1 MKVPHI
7 RGLRVSDLIEFA
19 EQHVEIKSYLPEYKT
34 ERFPSRQWVWNMS
47 KEMDYN
53 FYKVA
58 TLVGKEFK
66 EYVKQMMEDQEK
78 EYISKRNTKFKILPE
93 FASLIKKSNQ
103 LSSMVTICIQFRGQ
117 RKIPS
122 ASKQ

>member
-1 MKVPHI
+1 
-7 RGLRVSDLIEFA
+7 
-19 EQHVEIKSYLPEYKT
+19 
-34 ERFPSRQWVWNMS
+34 
-47 KEMDYN
+47 MDYN

-103 LSSMVTICIQFRGQ
+103 LSSMVTIRIQFKGQ